1 MGRIFAGVSRA
12 GAASRRPYGEKL
24 DCGKLS
30 RWSHPQFENSAA
42 IGFALSSGH
51 LCAIDLS

>member
-24 DCGKLS
+24 DCGKLR

-42 IGFALSSGH
+42 IGFALSSG